1 MIRNSG
7 GTMKKTMTIEG
18 MSCNHCKMRVEKAL
32 SAVEGVSTVEVN
44 LEDKIAVL
52 EITSDVADSILTEA
66 VDDAGY
72 DVVGIQ

>member
-1 MIRNSG
+1 
-7 GTMKKTMTIEG
+7 
-18 MSCNHCKMRVEKAL
+18 MR
-32 SAVEGVSTVEVN
+32 GVSTVEVN